1 MVRDGFTP
9 GGAQRYTCLTSKV
22 HCYTTTDP
30 EAKGV
35 RKQDGS
41 AKRPQKTPV
50 FRRTLGKV
58 ERFVITS
65 AQNGTPVHAGFVKA
79 LETYCEHNSAE
90 LLCIPLRYKNP
101 TSRWTDSQANEE
113 IWAPEVA
120 RYMWNQRKKLNANL
134 VLLGDIKV
142 QPTAVSPLTGFEG
155 LTHGESAILGHTKLQ
170 LLTVPTPQS
179 RMPKILTTTGACTVR
194 NYTDSRAG
202 KLGEFHHTLGAAVV
216 EMQGKKFHLRQINAA
231 KDTGVFID
239 LGKWYGIDW
248 MKSGVDTAPP
258 AEGIAFGDVHVDWT
272 DPGVERATFGKG
284 GILDVLKPKRIFWHD
299 LLDGYAVNPHHLGN
313 PFNAIAKR
321 MTGKHLIHDE
331 VLRAIDYVRTH
342 TPAGVESVVV
352 ASNHDDFLR
361 RWILSN
367 DWRSDPANARFYLET
382 AMAMFDGTK
391 MGPGGAEYPSPF
403 AYWLRKLL
411 PEARVLGA
419 NESYAL
425 GDIEMGMHG
434 DRGPNGARGSRKNL
448 RRIGVKSII
457 GHSHSPG
464 IDEGCYQTGTSTRLR
479 LEYNSGPSS
488 WLNTHCVVYANG
500 KRSLI
505 NVIEGEWRL

>member
-1 MVRDGFTP
+1 MKR
-9 GGAQRYTCLTSKV
+9 GGHTGSGVQRYRCVRAGV
-22 HCYTTTDP
+22 HCYSTTDP
-30 EAKGV
+30 EAKTV

-41 AKRPQKTPV
+41 TRRPQKAPV
-50 FRRTLGKV
+50 FKRTLGKV

-65 AQNGTPVHAGFVKA
+65 AQNATPVHTGFIKA
-79 LETYCEHNSAE
+79 LEAYCNHNKAE
-90 LLCIPLRYKNP
+90 LLVLPLRYKNP

-120 RYMWNQRKKLNANL
+120 PYMWNQRKKLNSNL

-142 QPTAVSPLTGFEG
+142 QPTAVSPLSGFEG

-170 LLTVPTPQS
+170 MQTVPTPQS

-202 KLGEFHHTLGAAVV
+202 KLGEFHHCLGAAVV

-231 KDTGVFID
+231 KDTGVFTD
-239 LGKWYGIDW
+239 LDMAYNPGGA
-248 MKSGVDTAPP
+248 APAMP
-258 AEGIAFGDVHVDWT
+258 AEALAFGDVHVDWV
-272 DPGVERATFGKG
+272 DPDVERATFAPG
-284 GILDVLKPKRIFWHD
+284 GIIDVLKPKRLVWHD

-331 VLRAIDYVRTH
+331 VLRAIEYVRTH
-342 TPAGVESVVV
+342 TPPGTESVVV

-361 RWILSN
+361 RWILSS

-411 PEARVLGA
+411 PDATVLGA
-419 NESYAL
+419 NESCRV
-425 GDIEMGMHG
+425 GDIELGMHG
-434 DRGPNGARGSRKNL
+434 DRGPNGARGSAKNL
-448 RRIGVKSII
+448 SRIGVKSVI
-457 GHSHSPG
+457 GHSHSPK
-464 IDEGCYQTGTSTRLR
+464 ISEGCYQAGTSTRLR
-479 LEYNSGPSS
+479 LEYNAGPSS
-488 WLNTHCVVYANG
+488 WLNTHCVIYANG
-500 KRSLI
+500 KRALLNI
-505 NVIEGEWRL
+505 IEGEWRL